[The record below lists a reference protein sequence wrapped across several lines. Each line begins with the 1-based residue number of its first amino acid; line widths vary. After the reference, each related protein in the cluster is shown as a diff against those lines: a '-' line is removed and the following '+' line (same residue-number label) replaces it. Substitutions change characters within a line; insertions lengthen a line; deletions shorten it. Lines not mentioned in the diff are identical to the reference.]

1 MNGDERARRMQSYLP
16 LLMQRGANLGR
27 VFGALGKELG
37 SMEQG
42 LKRLMRARWY
52 THAEGY
58 APDTSAETDRQKLA
72 KRLQSEIGRIGPL
85 FGLFPGSNEDADFFR
100 RHIAALVDVHRTGLT
115 TAPALLRLVSLVYMA
130 EQPPH
135 IEWKGDVAVGL
146 FKVAGKDDP
155 VRVELQDSPRRNALA
170 NFEGL
175 SAGQDILITNGG
187 LDAAIPD
194 ISIRAPL
201 TEDVYLP
208 ILSHRESGWDLLFAG
223 SIGAGQTLLIRHE
236 RDPLL
241 DGAPATGPIIRSNPT
256 MFFDA
261 AHPNWPTIARARFD
275 SPDAVFSVFELS
287 RLVPALVPGENHFC
301 FDTLTYDELVS
312 YLYGMPG
319 AEEIL
324 LPLPATKRSSSSVE
338 VQFRWAEAMPATF
351 VLRIPGTYVP
361 PRFGPGG
368 LPALIR
374 ELAQTL
380 EYGRAAGVRAS
391 IEVTVPTLAEVVE
404 VRDLPLAMDVSVSF
418 GEANRAED
426 TPVVVGSVIALQD
439 EVNPPEDNLVWDGVF
454 DATRFSDS
462 RFQ

>member
-1 MNGDERARRMQSYLP
+1 MNGNERARRMQSYLP

-27 VFGALGKELG
+27 LLGALGNEFGL
-37 SMEQG
+37 MEQG
-42 LKRLMRARWY
+42 LERLMRARWY

-58 APDTSAETDRQKLA
+58 ASEESFA

-135 IEWKGDVAVGL
+135 IEKKGDDVAVGL
-146 FKVAGKDDP
+146 FKIAGNDQL
-155 VRVELQDSPRRNALA
+155 VRVEIQDSPTNNADA
-170 NFEGL
+170 PFEGL
-175 SAGQDILITNGG
+175 VAGQDILVTNRG
-187 LDAAIPD
+187 LHEAIPD
-194 ISIRAPL
+194 ISIRASAGG
-201 TEDVYLP
+201 EVCVP

-223 SIGAGQTLLIRHE
+223 RIGAGRTLLIRHE
-236 RDPLL
+236 REALL
-241 DGAPATGPIIRSNPT
+241 DGAPATGPIICSNPT
-256 MFFDA
+256 RFYDA
-261 AHPNWPTIARARFD
+261 AHPSWPSNARARYD
-275 SPDAVFSVFELS
+275 SLEAVFSEFEPS
-287 RLVPALVPGENHFC
+287 RSVPALIPGENHFHY
-301 FDTLTYDELVS
+301 DTLTRAELVS

-319 AEEIL
+319 AQQIIAA
-324 LPLPATKRSSSSVE
+324 LPATNSASASVN
-338 VQFRWAEAMPATF
+338 VQFRWAEATPATF
-351 VLRIPGTYVP
+351 VLRIPGNYVP
-361 PRFGPGG
+361 PRFGEGG

-391 IEVTVPTLAEVVE
+391 IEVTVPMLPEKVE
-404 VRDLPLAMDVSVSF
+404 VQDRPLAMDVSISF
-418 GEANRAED
+418 GEAGRVKD
-426 TPVVVGSVIALQD
+426 MPVVADSAMTLQD
-439 EVNPPEDNLVWDGVF
+439 EVHPLQDDLVWDGVF